1 MFGKRPKTRKITRFE
16 LAMEQYRDM
25 LKCKNKEDKTPIN
38 EDYTYKK
45 NGYWVMRDNNGW
57 IIALITIETGQVF
70 LQ

>member
-1 MFGKRPKTRKITRFE
+1 
-16 LAMEQYRDM
+16 MEQYRDM